1 MPAIGWDS
9 PAMTRRAPLSPL
21 GLRLAA
27 AFVVVAVAALSV
39 LAALMV
45 VGARSGVSDLV
56 ADVHAEDA
64 RAAAV
69 AAAQAYER
77 TGGWS
82 GADLAPAV
90 AIAARGQATLTV
102 RDIDGRL
109 LSASTDELAEM
120 MLRMHGVQLVDTD
133 RGEPVQ
139 ADVVVDDSHVGTIE
153 LRFPDSHLPTPERQI
168 RSVLFRNV
176 LLGALLAVAV
186 AVAVAVFVARRVTR
200 PIVALTTAVEG
211 VEAGEPGVRVE
222 LSDAPGELRT
232 LAATFNRMA
241 AAVEHED
248 QLRRQLVADVA
259 HELRTPLTILR
270 GTTEALVD
278 GVAEPDDGTM
288 QSLHEEVLRLAH
300 LVDDLH
306 TLATADAANLHVRL
320 EPVDLE
326 RVVAS
331 VAELARGA
339 ADAADIELR
348 TELEPALALADAER
362 VKQIV
367 STLVGNALVYTPT
380 GGTITLRTAA
390 EPGGAAITVSDSGPG
405 IEPVDLP
412 LVFERFYR
420 GTTAQGTGSGIGLA
434 IAHELVAALGGEISA
449 SNDPAGGAVFTVS
462 LWAPNPGPRD
472 H

>member
-1 MPAIGWDS
+1 M
-9 PAMTRRAPLSPL
+9 SPL

-27 AFVVVAVAALSV
+27 AFVVVAVAALTV
-39 LAALMV
+39 LAALV
-45 VGARSGVSDLV
+45 VVSSRSGVSDLV
-56 ADVHAEDA
+56 ADVHDEDA

-77 TGGWS
+77 AGGWS

-90 AIAARGQATLTV
+90 AIAARGQATLSV
-102 RDIDGRL
+102 RDANGSL

-120 MLRMHGVQLVDTD
+120 MLLMHGVQLADTD
-133 RGEPVQ
+133 RGDPVRSV
-139 ADVVVDDSHVGTIE
+139 VVVDNVEVGAVE

-176 LLGALLAVAV
+176 LLGALLSVLV

-200 PIVALTTAVEG
+200 PIVALTAAVEG
-211 VEAGEPGVRVE
+211 VGAGEPGVRVD
-222 LSDAPGELRT
+222 LADAPGELRT
-232 LAATFNRMA
+232 LAETFNQMA
-241 AAVEHED
+241 AAVERED

-278 GVAEPDDGTM
+278 GVTEADDATLG
-288 QSLHEEVLRLAH
+288 SLHEEVLRLAH

-306 TLATADAANLHVRL
+306 TLAAADAANLHVRR
-320 EPVDLE
+320 EPVDLALI
-326 RVVAS
+326 VAS
-331 VAELARGA
+331 VADLATGA
-339 ADAADIELR
+339 ADMARIDLH
-348 TELEPALALADAER
+348 TVLEESRVLTDAER

-380 GGTITLRTAA
+380 GGTITLRTGVEADAA
-390 EPGGAAITVSDSGPG
+390 LIAVSDSGPG
-405 IEPVDLP
+405 IDPVDLP
-412 LVFERFYR
+412 HLFDRFYR
-420 GTTAQGTGSGIGLA
+420 GTTAQGVGSGIGLA
-434 IAHELVAALGGEISA
+434 VAQELVVALGGEITA
-449 SNDPAGGAVFTVS
+449 SNGPPGGAVFTVR
-462 LWAPNPGPRD
+462 LPLPAEDRANGGARPR

>member
-1 MPAIGWDS
+1 MS
-9 PAMTRRAPLSPL
+9 ETRYPTE
-21 GLRLAA
+21 
-27 AFVVVAVAALSV
+27 V
-39 LAALMV
+39 L
-45 VGARSGVSDLV
+45 D
-56 ADVHAEDA
+56 
-64 RAAAV
+64 
-69 AAAQAYER
+69 
-77 TGGWS
+77 
-82 GADLAPAV
+82 
-90 AIAARGQATLTV
+90 
-102 RDIDGRL
+102 
-109 LSASTDELAEM
+109 
-120 MLRMHGVQLVDTD
+120 
-133 RGEPVQ
+133 
-139 ADVVVDDSHVGTIE
+139 
-153 LRFPDSHLPTPERQI
+153 PDWE
-168 RSVLFRNV
+168 
-176 LLGALLAVAV
+176 
-186 AVAVAVFVARRVTR
+186 
-200 PIVALTTAVEG
+200 
-211 VEAGEPGVRVE
+211 
-222 LSDAPGELRT
+222 
-232 LAATFNRMA
+232 
-241 AAVEHED
+241 
-248 QLRRQLVADVA
+248 
-259 HELRTPLTILR
+259 
-270 GTTEALVD
+270 
-278 GVAEPDDGTM
+278 DDGTM

-380 GGTITLRTAA
+380 GGTITLRTTA